1 MKGDLLDDEI
11 DGKETERSALA
22 PEAVDKNG
30 AVLLP
35 GLFDKTKNGVD
46 DILVDN
52 ILNAVLGPVKGE
64 EAHPFDCGIVL
75 GVSACAVDNMGNL
88 VEAEPLDVLS
98 RWSNTCAIMS
108 SPMKMQSVILTGME
122 IY

>member
-1 MKGDLLDDEI
+1 MKGGVLDDEVYC
-11 DGKETERSALA
+11 KEAERSALT

-35 GLFDKTKNGVD
+35 CLFDKTKNGVN

-75 GVSACAVDNMGNL
+75 AVSACAVDNMGNL
-88 VEAEPLDVLS
+88 VETEPLNVLS
-98 RWSNTCAIMS
+98 CWST
-108 SPMKMQSVILTGME
+108 T
-122 IY
+122 

>member
-1 MKGDLLDDEI
+1 MKGGVLDDEI

-30 AVLLP
+30 TVLLP
-35 GLFDKTKNGVD
+35 CLFNKTENGVD

-52 ILNAVLGPVKGE
+52 ILNAVLSPVEGE
-64 EAHPFDCGIVL
+64 KTHPFDGGIVL
-75 GVSACAVDNMGNL
+75 AVSACAVDNMGNL

-98 RWSNTCAIMS
+98 RWST
-108 SPMKMQSVILTGME
+108 T
-122 IY
+122 